1 MWERNSLS
9 GPGALT
15 SEPLRSRRLWAALL
29 LAGATLLAV
38 ALMLLAPSAQAGAA
52 CDVFASPNGSDS
64 GPGTYQ
70 SPFRSVQELV
80 NSLHAGQTG
89 CLLSGTYYGDVRIAN
104 NGQPGAPL
112 TLTAAPG
119 QNATVY
125 GRMEIVKGANY
136 VTVTGL
142 NLDGANAQHLQ
153 SPIVDS
159 SHDTFSYDD
168 VTDDH
173 TGICFGLGDPI
184 WGWATGTLIT
194 HSRIH
199 DCGQMTAGDNYQH
212 GLYIGAATDTR
223 IEWDLIYDNAARG
236 IQLYPDA
243 EYTTIDHDIIDG
255 NGEGI
260 LVSGDAGKATSHT
273 NIFDN
278 VVSGATV
285 RHDVESWW
293 PVGNPVGV
301 DNAVHNN
308 CLWGGR
314 QGPLDTSDGGLS
326 ASENLRVNPQYV
338 NADSHNYEMSPNS
351 PCLALVGDV
360 QAAVDGTTPVEPAPA
375 AMDAT
380 RKDLIQ
386 AAHHWQRKSK
396 KRLRRRRRSHAAH

>member
-1 MWERNSLS
+1 MSL
-9 GPGALT
+9 PD
-15 SEPLRSRRLWAALL
+15 RWL
-29 LAGATLLAV
+29 LAVLLAAAAVLAV
-38 ALMLLAPSAQAGAA
+38 ALIVLAPSARASAG
-52 CDVFASPNGSDS
+52 CDLFASPSGSAT
-64 GPGTYQ
+64 GTGSYQ
-70 SPFRSVQELV
+70 NPFRTVQEV
-80 NSLHAGQTG
+80 VDSLHAGQTG
-89 CLLSGTYYGDVRIAN
+89 CLDAGTYYGHVRIAN
-104 NGQPGAPL
+104 TGQPGAPL

-119 QNATVY
+119 QTATVY

-142 NLDGANAQHLQ
+142 TLDGANDQHLQ

-159 SHDTFSYDD
+159 NHDTFSYDD

-199 DCGQMTAGDNYQH
+199 DCGQMNSGDNYQH

-223 IEWDLIYDNAARG
+223 IEWNLIYDNAARG

-243 EYTTIDHDIIDG
+243 EYTTIDHNIIDG

-260 LVSGDAGKATSHT
+260 LVSGDEGKATNHT
-273 NIFDN
+273 NIYDN
-278 VVSGATV
+278 IVSDATV

-301 DNAVHNN
+301 DNTAHNN

-314 QGPLDTSDGGLS
+314 QGPIDTSDGGLS
-326 ASENLRVNPQYV
+326 ASQNLNINPQYV
-338 NADSHNYEMSPNS
+338 NANTHDYEMSPNS

-360 QAAVDGTTPVEPAPA
+360 QAAVDGTTPVQPAPA

-380 RKDLIQ
+380 RQDLIQ
-386 AAHHWQRKSK
+386 EAHHNRHAHK
-396 KRLRRRRRSHAAH
+396 KHLRRRRRHAAH